1 MCRSGDYYKGTFLNG
16 SPGPLGQRG
25 EVGPGDGYMT
35 FANGDVYYGEFEAGV
50 PHGSGQM
57 RFGDGDVVEV
67 EMTQGRWSGTRMNGN
82 GDEHRGSFL
91 LNEPEGSGR
100 IIFAKGGVFDGSFEE
115 GRFEFEVD
123 SGEVSER
130 GQFRDGFLDGRGRR
144 AFGRE
149 VYEGEFKCSL
159 YHGAGVLRMEVIG
172 VSARH
177 G

>member
-1 MCRSGDYYKGTFLNG
+1 MFFTDLDEFRYLFRLHFGHLEGPELGPEVHQRDPAGDR
-16 SPGPLGQRG
+16 QRG
-25 EVGPGDGYMT
+25 
-35 FANGDVYYGEFEAGV
+35 
-50 PHGSGQM
+50 
-57 RFGDGDVVEV
+57 
-67 EMTQGRWSGTRMNGN
+67 
-82 GDEHRGSFL
+82 
-91 LNEPEGSGR
+91 EPEGSGR